1 MDNMENR
8 ETTTTEMLTAAEM
21 GEPMFFSEQ
30 AYTKIQTYLN
40 NIFASIPNTDEALR
54 LKNDMYCSMLD
65 KYNGYVQEGANEN
78 EAFGRVVGEFG
89 SLDEIRAAL
98 ALDTSAAPTA
108 ESSQVGITPE
118 RKKQYDK
125 FKIGQAVA
133 VACGV
138 VLCIMSV
145 FGYPFYS
152 AYFTGIAE
160 EEPENFIFG
169 LLIAAGVFLFVWAG
183 TGEARFYDV
192 TLPEALR
199 PGVSEERMADY
210 RKFLSVRQMLI
221 SLAVAL
227 FVVSPFTYVF
237 PFSMVIMPILVAVG
251 VSILIV
257 VGAVHGLYSDVRTD
271 K

>member
-1 MDNMENR
+1 MENMEK
-8 ETTTTEMLTAAEM
+8 TKTEMLTAEM
-21 GEPMFFSEQ
+21 EEPTGFSEQ
-30 AYTKIQTYLN
+30 AYTKIQTYLDN
-40 NIFASIPNTDEALR
+40 MFASIPPTDEAMR

-65 KYNGYVQEGANEN
+65 KYNGYVQEGANGN

-98 ALDTSAAPTA
+98 ALDTTAAPMG

-145 FGYPFYS
+145 FGYPLYS
-152 AYFTGIAE
+152 DYLTGME
-160 EEPENFIFG
+160 VKEPENFVFG

-183 TGEARFYDV
+183 TGEAKFYDI
-192 TLPEALR
+192 TQPQAFR
-199 PGVSEERMADY
+199 PGVSEERMAAY

-237 PFSMVIMPILVAVG
+237 HFGMVIMPTLVAVG
-251 VSILIV
+251 VAILIV
-257 VGAVHGLYSDVRTD
+257 VGAVHGIYSDVRTD

>member
-1 MDNMENR
+1 MENT
-8 ETTTTEMLTAAEM
+8 EKTKTEMLTAAEM
-21 GEPMFFSEQ
+21 GEPTGGSEQ
-30 AYTKIQTYLN
+30 AYTKIQTYLD
-40 NIFASIPNTDEALR
+40 NIFASIPPTDEALR

-65 KYNGYVQEGANEN
+65 KYNGYVQEGANGN

-98 ALDTSAAPTA
+98 ALDTTVAPTA
-108 ESSQVGITPE
+108 ERSQVGITPE

-145 FGYPFYS
+145 FGYPLYS
-152 AYFTGIAE
+152 DYLTGME
-160 EEPENFIFG
+160 VKEPENFVFG

-183 TGEARFYDV
+183 TGEAKFYDI
-192 TLPEALR
+192 TQPQAFR
-199 PGVSEERMADY
+199 PGVSEERMAAY

-237 PFSMVIMPILVAVG
+237 HFGMVIMPTLVAVG
-251 VSILIV
+251 VAILIV
-257 VGAVHGLYSDVRTD
+257 VGAVHGIYSDVRTD

>member
-1 MDNMENR
+1 MENT
-8 ETTTTEMLTAAEM
+8 EKTKTEMLTAEM
-21 GEPMFFSEQ
+21 EEPTGFSEQ
-30 AYTKIQTYLN
+30 AYTKIQTYLD
-40 NIFASIPNTDEALR
+40 NIFASIPPTDEALR

-65 KYNGYVQEGANEN
+65 KYNGYVQEGANGN

-98 ALDTSAAPTA
+98 ALDTTVAPTA

-145 FGYPFYS
+145 FGYPLYS
-152 AYFTGIAE
+152 DYLTGME
-160 EEPENFIFG
+160 VKEPENFVFG

-183 TGEARFYDV
+183 TGEAKFYDI
-192 TLPEALR
+192 TQPQAFR
-199 PGVSEERMADY
+199 PGVSEERMAAY

-237 PFSMVIMPILVAVG
+237 HFGMVIMPTLVAVG
-251 VSILIV
+251 VAILIV
-257 VGAVHGLYSDVRTD
+257 VGAVHGIYSDVRTD